1 MSKPRTN
8 LSDASLYFNRELSQL
23 DFNFRV
29 LELAKDVSLPL
40 LERVRFLTIS
50 SSNLDEFFEIRVA
63 GLKQLLRHHL
73 PRVELDGM
81 SVQETLKRVS
91 ERAHQLVTEQYRVMN
106 EVVLPELSQ
115 QGYDLPKRRV
125 WTRRQQ
131 HWIREFFE
139 EQVLPVLTPVGLDPA
154 HPFPRI
160 VNKSLN
166 FIVSLKGRDA
176 FDRDSGI
183 AIVQVPRSLP
193 RVIALPPDLS
203 RANND
208 FVTLSSVIHAHI
220 GDLFPG
226 MEVEGC
232 YQFRVTR
239 NSDLLVDEE
248 EVDDLMRALKGE
260 LHGRL
265 FGEAVRL
272 EVADTCPQEIAQFLL
287 ERFELSPDD
296 LYYCNGPVNLNRL
309 SALHAAIDRPDL
321 KFAPFIPQTPKVF
334 EFSRNLFEAIK
345 KGDQFLHH
353 PYDSFTPV
361 IEMVRQGAKDPD
373 VLALKIT
380 LYRTGSG
387 SPIVDALLEAA
398 RNGKEVTV
406 LVELRARFDEEQ
418 NIDLAT
424 RLQEGGAKVSYGIV
438 GYKTH
443 AKMLLIVRRDGNRLM
458 RFVHLST
465 GNYHHRTAQ
474 AYTDIGILTCDEAIG
489 KDVSDLFN
497 QITGLSKVVRPK
509 QLLVSPFALHKS
521 LLALIR
527 REITFAQQGKPA
539 RIIAKMNALTE
550 PKVIQ
555 ALYRAS
561 QAGVQIE
568 LIVRGICC
576 LKPGI
581 PGVSDNIHVR
591 SILGRFLEHSRVFWF
606 EAGGQGELYCT
617 SADWMERNL
626 LWRVET
632 CFPILDARLKR
643 RIFFEV
649 LELSLQD
656 NVRAWHL
663 AVDGSSSR
671 GKPIGK
677 PRSAQS
683 MLIERAASSAN
694 VQPKSKDFE
703 PIGFLQQVRTGEQV
717 LVEPALRETD
727 LERGLP
733 NGQPEPREV
742 PGAPTPVQPNG
753 DAQKSA

>member
-1 MSKPRTN
+1 MTKPRTN
-8 LSDASLYFNRELSQL
+8 LADPSLYFNRELSQL

-29 LELAKDVSLPL
+29 LELAKDPTLPL

-63 GLKQLLRHHL
+63 GLEQLAKHGL

-81 SVQETLKRVS
+81 SVQETLKKVS
-91 ERAHQLVTEQYRVMN
+91 ERAHALVAEQYRVLN
-106 EVVLPELSQ
+106 EVLLPELSA
-115 QGYDLPKRRV
+115 QGFDLPKRRL
-125 WTRRQQ
+125 WTRRQKQ
-131 HWIREFFE
+131 WIRQFFE
-139 EQVLPVLTPVGLDPA
+139 QQVLPVLTPVGLDPA

-166 FIVSLKGRDA
+166 FIVSLSGADA
-176 FDRDSGI
+176 FERDSGI

-193 RVIALPPDLS
+193 RVIALPPELS
-203 RANND
+203 RASND

-220 GDLFPG
+220 DVLFPG
-226 MEVEGC
+226 MKVEGC

-272 EVADTCPQEIAQFLL
+272 EVAETCPQEILQFLL
-287 ERFELSPDD
+287 DRFELVADD
-296 LYYCNGPVNLNRL
+296 LYNCNGPVNLNRL
-309 SALHAAIDRPDL
+309 SALHSLIDRPDL
-321 KFAPFIPQTPKVF
+321 KFAPFIPQVPKTF
-334 EFSRNLFEAIK
+334 EFSRNIFDAIK

-361 IEMVRQGAKDPD
+361 VELVRQAARDPD
-373 VLALKIT
+373 VLAIKMT
-380 LYRTGSG
+380 LYRVGSG
-387 SPIVDALLEAA
+387 SPIVESLLEAA
-398 RNGKEVTV
+398 RAGKEVTV

-424 RLQEGGAKVSYGIV
+424 KLQEAGARVSYGIV

-443 AKMLLIVRRDGNRLM
+443 SKMTLVVRREGSKLQ
-458 RFVHLST
+458 RFVHLAT

-474 AYTDIGILTCDEAIG
+474 TYTDVGLLTCDDAIG
-489 KDVSDLFN
+489 KDVSNLFN
-497 QITGLSKVVRPK
+497 QLTGLSHVVRPK
-509 QLLVSPFALHKS
+509 SLLVSPFTLHKS

-527 REITFAQQGKPA
+527 REATFAKQGKPA

-561 QAGVQIE
+561 QAGVQID
-568 LIVRGICC
+568 LIVRGVCC
-576 LKPGI
+576 LRPGI
-581 PGVSDNIHVR
+581 PGVSDNIRVR
-591 SILGRFLEHSRVFWF
+591 SILGRFLEHSRVAWF
-606 EAGGQGELYCT
+606 EAGGEGELYCA

-632 CFPILDARLKR
+632 TFPILDAKLKR
-643 RIFFEV
+643 RIYFET

-656 NVRAWHL
+656 NTRAWHL
-663 AVDGSSSR
+663 QPDGTYSR
-671 GKPIGK
+671 PKLVGKS
-677 PRSAQS
+677 RSVQS
-683 MLIERAASSAN
+683 LLLERASASAN
-694 VQPKSKDFE
+694 AQPKPKDLE
-703 PIGFLQQVRTGEQV
+703 PFGLLDQIRPSQQVT
-717 LVEPALRETD
+717 LEPPLRELD
-727 LERGLP
+727 LERRPAALDPQPGQGAGGAAAVEP
-733 NGQPEPREV
+733 NG
-742 PGAPTPVQPNG
+742 N
-753 DAQKSA
+753 AQKSA

>member
-1 MSKPRTN
+1 MSKARTN
-8 LSDASLYFNRELSQL
+8 LADATLYFNRELSQL

-29 LELAKDVSLPL
+29 LDLAKDTSLPL

-50 SSNLDEFFEIRVA
+50 SSNLDEFFEIRVS
-63 GLKQLLRHHL
+63 GLKQLARHHL

-81 SVQETLKRVS
+81 SVQETLTRIG
-91 ERAHQLVTEQYRVMN
+91 ERAHALVAEQYRVLN

-115 QGYDLPKRRV
+115 RGFDLPKRRD

-131 HWIREFFE
+131 QWIREFFE

-166 FIVSLKGRDA
+166 FIVSLSGADA
-176 FDRDSGI
+176 FERDSGI

-193 RVIALPPDLS
+193 RVIALPPELS
-203 RANND
+203 RANRD

-220 GDLFPG
+220 GELFPG
-226 MEVEGC
+226 MQVEGC

-265 FGEAVRL
+265 YGQAVRL

-287 ERFELSPDD
+287 DKFELTADD
-296 LYYCNGPVNLNRL
+296 LYNCVGPVNLNRL
-309 SALHAAIDRPDL
+309 SALHSLIDRPDL
-321 KFAPFIPQTPKVF
+321 KFPPFIPQTPKVF
-334 EFSRNLFEAIK
+334 EFSRNIFEAIK

-353 PYDSFTPV
+353 PYDSFSPV
-361 IEMVRQGAKDPD
+361 VEMVRQAARDPE
-373 VLALKIT
+373 VLAVKMT
-380 LYRTGSG
+380 LYRVGAD
-387 SPIVDALLEAA
+387 SPIVESLLEAA
-398 RNGKEVTV
+398 RAGKEVTV

-424 RLQEGGAKVSYGIV
+424 RLQEAGARVSYGIV

-443 AKMLLIVRRDGNRLM
+443 AKLLLVVRREAGRLM

-465 GNYHHRTAQ
+465 GNYHHKTAQ
-474 AYTDIGILTCDEAIG
+474 AYTDIGILTCNEEIG

-497 QITGLSKVVRPK
+497 QLTGLSKVVRPK
-509 QLLVSPFALHKS
+509 RLLVSPFSLHKS

-527 REITFAQQGKPA
+527 REASFAQQGKPA
-539 RIIAKMNALTE
+539 RIIAKMNSLTE

-561 QAGVQIE
+561 QAGVQVD
-568 LIVRGICC
+568 LVVRGVCC
-576 LKPGI
+576 LRPGI
-581 PGVSDNIHVR
+581 PGVSDNIRVR
-591 SILGRFLEHSRVFWF
+591 SILGRFLEHSRVMYF
-606 EAGGQGELYCT
+606 EAGGAAELYCA

-632 CFPILDARLKR
+632 SFPILDARLKR
-643 RIFFEV
+643 RIFFET

-656 NVRAWHL
+656 NCRAWHL
-663 AVDGSSSR
+663 QPDGNYVR
-671 GKPIGK
+671 LKLVGKA
-677 PRSAQS
+677 RSVQG
-683 MLIERAASSAN
+683 MLLERASASAN
-694 VQPKSKDFE
+694 VQTKPKELEPLGLFE
-703 PIGFLQQVRTGEQV
+703 QVRSSQQV
-717 LVEPALRETD
+717 LVEPAVRESD
-727 LERGLP
+727 LERGTPSVDAKAGDGAGGPAPVEP
-733 NGQPEPREV
+733 NGNAKE
-742 PGAPTPVQPNG
+742 
-753 DAQKSA
+753 SA